1 MSKDSFQH
9 HRNSSAI
16 IKSESTSS
24 SSESLT
30 ESESFEDSNTS
41 HQATQDESVVVVNP
55 ILEDTVDDLN
65 TGLSESYHVNNIS
78 MIDLENNMEDQTTQG
93 SAMDDQHS
101 FMLAGTGHQESNL
114 LKSLSSSAA
123 ALGGAT
129 ANPKGAGAEAEVAS
143 VENSL
148 NSGKFYPERD
158 QCTEKDSEILNKLR
172 WPMTEIS
179 VASKRQLQKLDY
191 KDPGTRLIFRA
202 LNDNPDDFGYDEKN
216 LTDLLVNPVTL
227 SKACRVGCKEKDID
241 QLFEKVDKS
250 LAQANKLTEAAT
262 NALSAANACKESLTE
277 CKNII
282 KNHMIQVGQKFT
294 SLENRVENLEKA
306 GSPSDIV
313 KDITETEA
321 RAVEELVAESKV
333 VKTLR
338 KQHAKNTV
346 TIYSNQ
352 KKINNMVD
360 KRGKERLNTFELRI
374 LEFNPDPVLHGFQGD
389 FLKAGETKYKEIVN
403 KILKEVWEKYDTDD
417 TRTVR
422 AYKCLETKIGVGDV
436 SWQPYRFTVI
446 FDTAAAADKI
456 YARARLLK
464 NGRGG
469 LKHVIVR
476 PKTGEQIDR
485 ERDLKEQL
493 LSKNL
498 RRAPDEMDQSYVTVR
513 LKDGS
518 RGLILKKNQD
528 LQQWQIFNPDEHS
541 QTAKNKAIQR
551 GIEEDKKMQEIDN
564 HTTLYQLGQEVIE

>member
-1 MSKDSFQH
+1 
-9 HRNSSAI
+9 
-16 IKSESTSS
+16 
-24 SSESLT
+24 
-30 ESESFEDSNTS
+30 
-41 HQATQDESVVVVNP
+41 
-55 ILEDTVDDLN
+55 
-65 TGLSESYHVNNIS
+65 
-78 MIDLENNMEDQTTQG
+78 
-93 SAMDDQHS
+93 
-101 FMLAGTGHQESNL
+101 
-114 LKSLSSSAA
+114 
-123 ALGGAT
+123 
-129 ANPKGAGAEAEVAS
+129 
-143 VENSL
+143 
-148 NSGKFYPERD
+148 
-158 QCTEKDSEILNKLR
+158 
-172 WPMTEIS
+172 MTEIS

-227 SKACRVGCKEKDID
+227 SKACRVGCKENDID

-250 LAQANKLTEAAT
+250 LAQADKLTEAAS

-321 RAVEELVAESKV
+321 KAVEELVAESKV
-333 VKTLR
+333 IQTLK

-352 KKINNMVD
+352 KRINNMVD

-422 AYKCLETKIGVGDV
+422 AYKCLETKIGVGNV

-456 YARARLLK
+456 YARA
-464 NGRGG
+464 
-469 LKHVIVR
+469 
-476 PKTGEQIDR
+476 
-485 ERDLKEQL
+485 
-493 LSKNL
+493 
-498 RRAPDEMDQSYVTVR
+498 
-513 LKDGS
+513 
-518 RGLILKKNQD
+518 
-528 LQQWQIFNPDEHS
+528 
-541 QTAKNKAIQR
+541 
-551 GIEEDKKMQEIDN
+551 
-564 HTTLYQLGQEVIE
+564 